1 MELRT
6 FMEVVRADAVSGT
19 KRETPC
25 NSRAFDRKACRE
37 QLPPENWKTGQKV
50 DWSGRDWCKG
60 KGQGDRETR

>member
-25 NSRAFDRKACRE
+25 NSQEPLE